1 MDGAAAP
8 GRGAIEQDVAI
19 ARRSAPGVDTT
30 VPGDDAIPDEQ
41 GDTGEGT
48 GGEAP
53 AVGSATQTTIPE
65 GCRVPEPAQVAFLGR
80 LASHDELTA
89 TYEVVQVRAGDLG
102 GYSDGAIVVV
112 RYPNREADFLD
123 VGETYLVGAKA
134 SPYAATLE
142 SKVKEPAPLFGGDAV
157 VGIDESDAPCPELE
171 DPVMTILP
179 TGRRVE
185 AGVLAT
191 LRGEGAQVA
200 LAVILPAGLALA
212 ALVGLVAVKRLIA
225 RRRAR

>member
-1 MDGAAAP
+1 MRVRVG
-8 GRGAIEQDVAI
+8 VAR
-19 ARRSAPGVDTT
+19 AWPGVDTT
-30 VPGDDAIPDEQ
+30 IPGAPGEDAIPDEQ
-41 GDTGEGT
+41 GDTGEAT
-48 GGEAP
+48 PGEAP
-53 AVGSATQTTIPE
+53 AVDGATRTTVPE

-80 LASHDELTA
+80 LASRDELTA

-102 GYSDGAIVVV
+102 AYSDGAVVVV

-123 VGETYLVGAKA
+123 LGETYLVGAKA

-157 VGIDESDAPCPELE
+157 VGVDESDAPCPVLE

-179 TGRRVE
+179 TGRRIE

-191 LRGEGAQVA
+191 LRGESTQVA
-200 LAVILPAGLALA
+200 LAVLVPAGLALA
-212 ALVGLVAVKRLIA
+212 ALVGLVMIKRAFAA
-225 RRRAR
+225 RRG

>member
-1 MDGAAAP
+1 MRVRVG
-8 GRGAIEQDVAI
+8 VAR
-19 ARRSAPGVDTT
+19 AWPGVDTT
-30 VPGDDAIPDEQ
+30 IPGAPGEDAIPDEQ

-48 GGEAP
+48 PGEAP
-53 AVGSATQTTIPE
+53 AVDGATRTTVPE

-80 LASHDELTA
+80 LASRDELTA

-102 GYSDGAIVVV
+102 AYSDGAVVVV

-123 VGETYLVGAKA
+123 LGETYLVGAKA

-157 VGIDESDAPCPELE
+157 VGVDESDAPCPELE

-179 TGRRVE
+179 TGRRIE

-191 LRGEGAQVA
+191 LRGESTQVA
-200 LAVILPAGLALA
+200 LAVLVPAGLALA
-212 ALVGLVAVKRLIA
+212 ALVGLVMIKRAFAA
-225 RRRAR
+225 RRG